1 VTGPGAPRI
10 RVGLRTKIIVL
21 LAAVLVPLAVVS
33 WALAVHTL
41 RRNMTEEFTSKGT
54 AIAEGLAR
62 SAVDMILTRDAST
75 VQALV
80 DEVAAIRGVAY
91 VLVYEPDRT
100 AMAHTFAPR
109 IPPGLIDMNRVP
121 GEAAAQVRDV
131 AFPDPGTGV
140 ERQIIDIGVPML
152 AGRLGTV
159 RVGMDRAVIN
169 ASAAQAGLLL
179 LLLFGGVAVLA
190 GVAAVLFARRVT
202 RPVHALVEVAG
213 RVGRGD
219 LSQLAPVA
227 SHDEI
232 GQLATTLNES
242 IVRLRGLVQTEAERD
257 QLRKLTRYMEQTH
270 RVSAAMQEALS
281 LEERLTR
288 VLEAAP
294 EVVGVDRIG
303 VWVVAPEG
311 DRLVPLAA
319 AGLDAEDRAAWA
331 AQEALP
337 LAEAGPLA
345 RAYQERIVLHVDEAH
360 PLPPELR
367 LPPPHAA
374 RSVLRSRCFAVVPL
388 IASGQ
393 ALGVLVADSKRSRA
407 PLPAHAVGLLGP
419 FATNAAIAIENVRLF
434 EALQDKSRELEIA
447 SRHKSVFLANMS
459 HELRTPLN
467 AIIGYSEMLQED
479 AADQGAED
487 LVPDLRKVNAAGR
500 HLLGLI
506 NAVLDLSKIE
516 AGKMDLHLEEFSVPE
531 MVHDLSG
538 VVQPLAEKNANRF
551 ELTCDEA
558 AGSMLADLTKLRQ
571 VLLNLLSNAFKF
583 TDHGVVA
590 LEVVREPSPAGDW
603 LVFRVRD
610 SGIGLTPEQMGRLFQ
625 EFVQAEASTA
635 SRYGGT
641 GLGLAL
647 SRRLCRLM
655 GGDIAVA
662 SEPGLG
668 STFTV
673 RLPARVAAEPA
684 EERPAGAAVAPA
696 VERSARAA
704 AEPAEERPAAAAA
717 APAAGDGGIGTVLV
731 IDDDANAR
739 DIVVRLLGQE
749 GFRVLTAASGE
760 EGLRLA
766 RAERPDVITLDVV
779 MPGLDGWAVLTALK
793 AEPALSSIPV
803 VMLTVVD
810 DRELGYVL
818 GATDYLV
825 KPVERERLLAVVG
838 AYRRDRP
845 VLVVDDDPDARR
857 LLRHALERES
867 YAVAE
872 AEHGRA
878 ALVVLEALTPA
889 AILLD
894 LMMPEM
900 DGFELVAA
908 LRAREEWRTIPVV
921 IVTGK
926 ELTAADRQ
934 RLQGTVARI
943 VQKGASARDAL
954 VEQVRALVDS
964 AA

>member
-1 VTGPGAPRI
+1 M
-10 RVGLRTKIIVL
+10 GLRAKIVVL
-21 LAAVLVPLAVVS
+21 LAAVLVPLAAVS

-41 RRNMTEEFTSKGT
+41 RRHMTEEFTSKGT
-54 AIAEGLAR
+54 AIADGLAR
-62 SAVDMILTRDAST
+62 SAVDTILTRDAST
-75 VQALV
+75 IQALV

-100 AMAHTFAPR
+100 LVAHTFAPR
-109 IPPGLIDMNRVP
+109 VPPGLIEMNQVP
-121 GEAAAQVRDV
+121 GEAAAQVRDL
-131 AFPDPGTGV
+131 AFPDPATGA

-159 RVGMDRAVIN
+159 RVGMDRAVID
-169 ASAAQAGLLL
+169 ASAARAGQIL
-179 LLLFGGVAVLA
+179 LLLFAGVAVLA
-190 GVAAVLFARRVT
+190 VVAAVLFARRVT
-202 RPVHALVEVAG
+202 RPVHHLAEVAG
-213 RVGRGD
+213 RVGQGD
-219 LSQLAPVA
+219 LSRLATVRA
-227 SHDEI
+227 RDEI
-232 GQLATTLNES
+232 GQLAATLNES

-270 RVSAAMQEALS
+270 RVSAAMQEALT
-281 LEERLTR
+281 LQERLAR

-303 VWVVAPEG
+303 VWVAAPEG
-311 DRLVPLAA
+311 DRLLPLAA
-319 AGLDAEDRAAWA
+319 AGLDAEERAAWETQA
-331 AQEALP
+331 PLP
-337 LAEAGPLA
+337 LAEAGALA
-345 RAYQERIVLHVDEAH
+345 RAYGERTPLQVDEAH

-367 LPPPHAA
+367 LPPAHAS
-374 RSVLRSRCFAVVPL
+374 RHVLRSRSFVVVPL
-388 IASGQ
+388 VASGQ
-393 ALGVLVADSKRSRA
+393 VLGVLVADNKRQGTS
-407 PLPAHAVGLLGP
+407 LPPHAASLLGT
-419 FATNAAIAIENVRLF
+419 FATNAAIAIENVRLVD
-434 EALQDKSRELEIA
+434 ALQEKGRELEIA

-531 MVHDLSG
+531 MVHDLAG
-538 VVQPLAEKNANRF
+538 VVQPLAEKNDNRF
-551 ELTCDEA
+551 ELTCDAA

-583 TDHGVVA
+583 TDRGVVA
-590 LEVVREPSPAGDW
+590 LEVAREASGDGDW
-603 LVFRVRD
+603 MVFRVRD

-635 SRYGGT
+635 GRYGGT

-655 GGDIAVA
+655 GGEITVA
-662 SEPGLG
+662 SEAGLG

-684 EERPAGAAVAPA
+684 GPLPA
-696 VERSARAA
+696 
-704 AEPAEERPAAAAA
+704 PAAAS
-717 APAAGDGGIGTVLV
+717 PTAGDAGQGTVLV
-731 IDDDANAR
+731 IDDDPSAR
-739 DIVVRLLGQE
+739 DIVVRLLGRE

-766 RAERPDVITLDVV
+766 RGSRPDVITLDVL
-779 MPGLDGWAVLTALK
+779 MPGIDGWAVLTALK
-793 AEPALSSIPV
+793 ADPVLAGIPV
-803 VMLTVVD
+803 IMLTVVD

-818 GATDYLV
+818 GATEYLV
-825 KPVERERLLAVVG
+825 KPVDRERLLAVVSP
-838 AYRRDRP
+838 YRRDRP
-845 VLVVDDDPDARR
+845 VLVVDDDADARQI
-857 LLRHALERES
+857 LRRALESAGR
-867 YAVAE
+867 AVVE

-878 ALVVLEALTPA
+878 ALDALEGLTPA

-908 LRAREEWRTIPVV
+908 LQTRAEWRTIPVV

-926 ELTAADRQ
+926 ELTAGDRQ
-934 RLQGTVARI
+934 RLQGSVARI
-943 VQKGASARDAL
+943 VQKGSGAREAL
-954 VEQVRALVDS
+954 LEQIRALATP